1 MKYVLLSADGEI
13 SVFSVPNKVAY
24 NLQKYCLEF
33 CCNWLYQSPEAAKFR
48 VQMGDT
54 VGVCYDE
61 KDFIDYLNQYI
72 CDEQSTLI
80 ATPVVVSCNGCLAYS
95 QSKIKGLSI
104 YSMESAYSLF
114 HKHYMSV

>member
-1 MKYVLLSADGEI
+1 MYSVKYVLLSADGEI
-13 SVFSVPNKVAY
+13 SVFSVPNKVAN

-80 ATPVVVSCNGCLAYS
+80 ATLTDVGAHIHDAQFVHFCPDTLTVCL
-95 QSKIKGLSI
+95 
-104 YSMESAYSLF
+104 
-114 HKHYMSV
+114 

>member
-1 MKYVLLSADGEI
+1 M
-13 SVFSVPNKVAY
+13 FSVPNKVAN

-80 ATPVVVSCNGCLAYS
+80 ATLTDVYGEENLPKEY
-95 QSKIKGLSI
+95 IGLP
-104 YSMESAYSLF
+104 YF
-114 HKHYMSV
+114 NF